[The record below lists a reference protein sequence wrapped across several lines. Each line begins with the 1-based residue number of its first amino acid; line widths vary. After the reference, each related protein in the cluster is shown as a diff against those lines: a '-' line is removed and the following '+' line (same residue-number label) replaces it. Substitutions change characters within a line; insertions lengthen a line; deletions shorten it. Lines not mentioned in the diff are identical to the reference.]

1 MIVENDF
8 AGRQIRGGRERQE
21 DAYIFSNVPG
31 NDGRMTGLLVVVADG
46 MGGHIS
52 GEMASKVALEAFV
65 NQFLRESGTVRKRLL
80 TSMAASNAALAK
92 EFKRDPKLEGMGTT
106 LLAAAITQAGVHWIS
121 VGDSLLFLLRKGKLK
136 HLNADHSFR
145 PFLEAMI
152 ETGELT
158 KEMAEK
164 HPFRNL
170 LRSALSGDAI
180 ELLDAPERPL
190 ALQNGDLI
198 LAATDGLLT
207 LTDAEIVK
215 TLSGLPP
222 HAKADAIADA
232 LLRAV
237 EARNKPRQDNTTVSV
252 VKFKRKTLADLP
264 GAAARKSVSAT
275 KTISKPQR
283 FKELSAK
290 NAKRR

>member
-1 MIVENDF
+1 VIEARFASGSNSESDDIALLLENALGKIAPQHLPGVDPDRVAVVERRRV
-8 AGRQIRGGRERQE
+8 AHRG
-21 DAYIFSNVPG
+21 FSNE
-31 NDGRMTGLLVVVADG
+31 DGSVLPEGILVGLVGRV
-46 MGGHIS
+46 S
-52 GEMASKVALEAFV
+52 
-65 NQFLRESGTVRKRLL
+65 
-80 TSMAASNAALAK
+80 
-92 EFKRDPKLEGMGTT
+92 
-106 LLAAAITQAGVHWIS
+106 AAITQTGVHWIS